1 MLGYKGLNF
10 LPVFLQDVLKTVN
23 ALSEDANQQVS
34 TGRFHKQVQLNVQ
47 FQ

>member
-1 MLGYKGLNF
+1 MLGCKGLNF

-23 ALSEDANQQVS
+23 ASSEDANQQVS